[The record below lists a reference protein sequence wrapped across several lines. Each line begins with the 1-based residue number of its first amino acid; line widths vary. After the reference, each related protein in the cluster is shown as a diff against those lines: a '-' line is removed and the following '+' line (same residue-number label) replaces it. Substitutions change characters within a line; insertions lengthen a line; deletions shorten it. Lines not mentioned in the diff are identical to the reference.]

1 MVTTAG
7 QERRTGA
14 FGTRLRRCCGPEEQS
29 LGAPPPSVDSK
40 YRMRGLFPSRHLR
53 HDPQLLKILFA
64 EDRHVRRAL
73 MILSQC
79 DITADER
86 A

>member
-1 MVTTAG
+1 MEDIAN
-7 QERRTGA
+7 
-14 FGTRLRRCCGPEEQS
+14 
-29 LGAPPPSVDSK
+29 PSRWRSEVE
-40 YRMRGLFPSRHLR
+40 FSRHLR

-64 EDRHVRRAL
+64 EDRHVRPAL